1 MNDELLLEQKIIK
14 QIKKNDNSSFDILVE
29 NYKNMIYKIIRSYS
43 LRQGD
48 YLIDEDELYQEGCI
62 ALYDA
67 CKTYSRINKCK
78 FSSFAYVVIKR
89 RINREVFKYIG
100 IYNSEA
106 LSIDKLDANDKEMF
120 FEDKYV
126 EDNPIEY
133 IKRENRKEDIEKA
146 LKNFNS
152 VDQKIIR
159 LRIDGYS
166 YDEIGKLLKISAKRV
181 DNRIQYIKKK
191 KN

>member
-1 MNDELLLEQKIIK
+1 MNDELLLEKKIIK
-14 QIKKNDNSSFDILVE
+14 QIKRNDNSSFDILVE
-29 NYKNMIYKIIRSYS
+29 NYKNKIYKIIRSYS
-43 LRQGD
+43 LKQGD

-67 CKTYSRINKCK
+67 CKTFGRINKCK

-106 LSIDKLDANDKEMF
+106 MSIDKLDAKDKEMF
-120 FEDKYV
+120 FADKYV

-133 IKRENRKEDIEKA
+133 IKRENRKDDIEKV
-146 LKNFNS
+146 LKKYNS
-152 VDQKIIR
+152 IDRKIIR

-166 YDEIGKLLKISAKRV
+166 YDEIGKLLKISTKRV